1 LSGEIDVI
9 ALGGNALIPSGGTGT
24 IEEQRQVTE
33 SSMEHVADLV
43 ESGRDVIVTH
53 GNGPIVGNILER
65 NEAAKDRIPPMP
77 LDICGAD
84 SQGGIGYMI
93 QQILGNVLRSRGI
106 DKPVVSIVSQVI
118 VSEDDDAF
126 DNPTKP
132 IGPYYTLG
140 ESKELVAAK
149 GWIMREDAG
158 GKGYRRVVPSP
169 TPREIVEAEVISDVL
184 MRGAVVIAV
193 GGGGIPVV
201 RRNGKLEGIEA
212 VIDKDRAASAL
223 ASGIG
228 AEKLI
233 ILTNVDH
240 VYIDFGKPD
249 QKAIGTIEV
258 SKIRK
263 MYEAYAFPAGSM
275 GPKIRAAIDF
285 IESGGKTAII
295 THAATLGEAIE
306 GRIGTWIVPDGS

>member
-1 LSGEIDVI
+1 LSGQIDVV
-9 ALGGNALIPSGGTGT
+9 ALGGNAIIPSGGTGT
-24 IEEQRQVTE
+24 IEEQREVTAR
-33 SSMEHVADLV
+33 SMEHVADIIQ
-43 ESGRDVIVTH
+43 SGRKVIITH

-93 QQILGNVLRSRGI
+93 QQILGNVLRKRGI
-106 DKPVVSIVSQVI
+106 GNPVVSIVSQVV

-126 DNPTKP
+126 DDPTKP
-132 IGPYYTLG
+132 IGPFYSREEAGRL
-140 ESKELVAAK
+140 ESSK
-149 GWIMREDAG
+149 GWIMREDSG

-169 TPREIVEAEVISDVL
+169 TPKEIVESRVISDL
-184 MRGAVVIAV
+184 LERDTVVIAV

-201 RRNGKLEGIEA
+201 RRDGRLEGIEA

-223 ASGIG
+223 AGGIG

-233 ILTNVDH
+233 ILTNVEQ
-240 VYIDFGKPD
+240 VYRGFGTPE
-249 QKAIGTIEV
+249 QTGLGRIGV
-258 SKIRK
+258 SEIRK
-263 MYEAYAFPAGSM
+263 MYEAYEFPAGSM

-285 IESGGKTAII
+285 VEGGGKVAII
-295 THAATLGEAIE
+295 SHAATLREAVE
-306 GRIGTWIVPDGS
+306 GKTGTHILPDGE